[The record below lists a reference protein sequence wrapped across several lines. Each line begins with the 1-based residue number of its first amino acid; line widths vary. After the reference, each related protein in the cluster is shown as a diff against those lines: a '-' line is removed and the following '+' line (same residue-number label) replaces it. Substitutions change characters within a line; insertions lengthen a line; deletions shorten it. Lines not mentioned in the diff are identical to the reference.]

1 MTYPNAALGVR
12 IRAAIGIVDMST
24 DPSTWPWLDITRDI
38 DHLIEIV
45 DDIGGPD
52 DVSEPSTTLSFA
64 LKQDGSVYNGI
75 VGRYTTDN
83 PESDL
88 WPYFDVGCPIEYALD
103 VGDGGGY
110 DVQCVTFVSRAEN
123 AWPSNTQY
131 KSVAQISC
139 VGLLQR
145 GGVLTQAQ
153 RSPMF
158 RTVMDRRNLGFWA
171 LEDAQGSTTA
181 ASAISGQAVMERYGG
196 AAPFE
201 FGSQALVPGVSSGV
215 HISTGQA
222 MRARLTRPGSG
233 TGLRIGFLF
242 YAGTNPA
249 GYSELVSFSDDR
261 RWRWALEI
269 GPSVLRVRVYDDT
282 GAERSGA
289 GSVSFTDH
297 LNGPVF
303 CEFEISQSG
312 GTTTWTIREAVW
324 RLDSAGVA
332 YATAGFATGTF
343 AGSWSPITNIGVAI
357 FTNVD
362 DVWMSSLAATEPP
375 FPASGGFAAVL
386 GWAGN
391 TAAGRVAGMAAELGV
406 PYSVTSSTYGVPM
419 GPQLIDTLRA
429 NMLDVA
435 ATDHG
440 VLSDHLGKIA
450 YRALQELYNLS
461 PIITLTRAV
470 RGQLG
475 QLAPVRDD
483 TAKVN
488 RVTVTRA
495 GGSSYTADNTADII
509 TKGLFEGSAPGDLN
523 VALDTDLPSHAGW
536 FLARGIANGYRYDEL
551 TLRMRTAGEYTPT
564 LPGLVTTLQ
573 LGDRIA
579 ISSLPPSAGKL
590 SIERQVRGRRQS
602 VLNRGMKAWDVTY
615 RMVPV
620 EAYQAFILDTDRL
633 DTSGTEVMKAATAAD
648 TLIVT
653 GTAGALPATGT
664 GQSIALDMAGEQVTL
679 TGVATEASGDTWTR
693 TVANG
698 WGSMPASTNLPAM
711 PWAFAGGVAG
721 DYAANGTQ
729 GAMTNTSAANYRSM
743 HLQAMVAINTDYT
756 VFNTVPVLATGG
768 NIEIDVFYRFVV
780 GPNNGYSWR
789 VCLEP
794 GGTTRLNAFAP
805 GVGTIVDIPLP
816 FTHTAG
822 ATYGIRVAPIGS
834 LHRCKVWQGTS
845 TATEPSSFTVEI
857 QDTTRLTAGYPIL
870 RNGRAAG
877 NTNASLATTW
887 DNLTFNNLQAFTV
900 TRSQGVGVIKAQA
913 VGNQIKLW
921 RGKGLGI

>member
-1 MTYPNAALGVR
+1 MTYPNAPLGVR
-12 IRAAIGIVDMST
+12 MRVAIGIIDMST
-24 DPSTWPWLDITRDI
+24 DPATWPWQDITRDV
-38 DHLIEIV
+38 DHLVEIV
-45 DDIGGPD
+45 DEIGAPD
-52 DVSEPSTTLSFA
+52 DVSESSTTLSFA

-88 WPYFDVGCPIEYALD
+88 WPYFDVGCPVEYSLD
-103 VGDGGGY
+103 VGDGGGW
-110 DVQCVTFVSRAEN
+110 DVQVITFIARAEN

-131 KSVAQISC
+131 KSVAKISC

-145 GGVLTQAQ
+145 GGVLTQVQ

-158 RTVMDRRNLGFWA
+158 RTVMDRRNLGFWS

-181 ASAISGQAVMERYGG
+181 ASAIPGQAAMTRYGG

-222 MRARLTRPGSG
+222 MQATFTRLGSG
-233 TGLRIGFLF
+233 TGLRVGFLL

-249 GYSELVSFSDDR
+249 GYSELVSFGDTR
-261 RWRWALEI
+261 GWRWALEI
-269 GPSVLRVRVYDDT
+269 GPSALRTRVYDDT
-282 GAERSGA
+282 STERSGA
-289 GSVSFTDH
+289 GAVGFTDH
-297 LNGPVF
+297 LAGPVF

-343 AGSWSPITNIGVAI
+343 AGSWGTLKNLGVAI
-357 FTNVD
+357 FSNVD
-362 DVWMSSLAATEPP
+362 DVWVSSLAATEPP

-391 TAAGRVAGMAAELGV
+391 TAAGRVAGMAGELGV

-429 NMLDVA
+429 NMLDVQTA
-435 ATDHG
+435 DHG
-440 VLSDHLGKIA
+440 VLTDHLGKIS
-450 YRALQELYNLS
+450 YRALQELYNLA
-461 PIITLTRAV
+461 PAITLTRTI

-475 QLAPVRDD
+475 ELAPVRDD

-488 RVTVTRA
+488 RVTVTRS
-495 GGSSYTADNTADII
+495 GGGSYTAENAADIL
-509 TKGLFEGSAPGDLN
+509 TKGLFEGSAPSDLN

-536 FLARGIANGYRYDEL
+536 FLARGIATGYRYDEL

-564 LPGLVTTLQ
+564 LPGLATTLQ

-579 ISSLPPSAGKL
+579 ITSLPPQAGKL
-590 SIERQVRGRRQS
+590 SIERQVRGRRQT
-602 VLNRGMKAWDVTY
+602 VLNRGMMTWDITY

-620 EAYQAFILDTDRL
+620 EAYQVFTLDVDRL
-633 DTSGTEVMKAATAAD
+633 DTSGTEVMKAASATD
-648 TLIVT
+648 TLIVA

-679 TGVATEASGDTWTR
+679 TAVATEASGDTWTR

-711 PWAFAGGVAG
+711 PWAFANGVAA
-721 DYAANGTQ
+721 DYAANGSQ
-729 GAMTNTSAANYRSM
+729 GTMTNTSAGNYRSM
-743 HLQAMVAINTDYT
+743 HLQAMVAVNTDYT
-756 VFNTVPVLATGG
+756 VFNTIPVLATGG
-768 NIEIDVFYRFVV
+768 NIEADVFYRFVV
-780 GPNNGYSWR
+780 GPNTGYSWR
-789 VCLEP
+789 LVIEP
-794 GGTTRLNAFAP
+794 AGTTRLNAFAP
-805 GVGTIVDIPLP
+805 GVGTIVDIPLS

-822 ATYGIRVAPIGS
+822 ATYGIRVAPINA
-834 LHRCKVWQGTS
+834 LHRCKIWQGTS
-845 TATEPSSFTVEI
+845 PASEPSAWTVEI

-870 RNGRAAG
+870 RNGRASG
-877 NTNASLATTW
+877 NTNASLTTTW

-900 TRSQGVGVIKAQA
+900 TRSQGAGVIKAQA

-921 RGKGLGI
+921 QGKGFGI